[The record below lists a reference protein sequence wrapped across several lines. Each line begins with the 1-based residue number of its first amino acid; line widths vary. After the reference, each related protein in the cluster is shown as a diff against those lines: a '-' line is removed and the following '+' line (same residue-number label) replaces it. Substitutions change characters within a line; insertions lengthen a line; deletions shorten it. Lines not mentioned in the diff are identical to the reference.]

1 MSLAGTD
8 RAASAPDVELRLNVK
23 GWYAVYVWLMG
34 GDIDLEKQFPFDHD
48 SAYSQSAG
56 PALKLSGDQGFRG
69 NLRTLSHDRMMWA
82 GNEACFWR

>member
-56 PALKLSGDQGFRG
+56 PALNCPATSASGA
-69 NLRTLSHDRMMWA
+69 TSAPCHTTA
-82 GNEACFWR
+82 